1 MKNKKVLIFIAI
13 MILLAIIE
21 RKFNLLSQFT
31 GDNFE
36 NLKLLVDKNILLAS
50 LLYIC
55 ITVVGS
61 VLLALPGVTFAILAG
76 AMFGPILG
84 TFLCTF
90 AATIGAI
97 GAFFAGR
104 YFLKDSIKPMI
115 EKNEMLNRLLFVDD
129 KKNAIFLLMITRLVP
144 IFPYNLQNFAYG
156 ITDIN
161 PIVYSLA
168 TFVFLIPGSAMFTL
182 LSSGLVSKEN
192 TTYYIMALAIAI
204 VVFVFGYYMK
214 KYLTKES

>member
-31 GDNFE
+31 GENFE